1 MKLARLLKQ
10 VQGRP
15 DAPMLEGMIIRSLA
29 QAVYQPENIGHFG
42 LALGEYAHFTSPI
55 RRYPDLL
62 VHRAIRHALAGG
74 TADTFEHPAR
84 EMGAL
89 GQECSMRE
97 RRADEA
103 ARDVVTFLKCEFMR
117 GRVGEEFAAV
127 VTGVTAFGLF
137 VQLDGLQVDGLVH
150 VATLGQDY
158 YRFEED
164 RRALVGE
171 RSGQRFTLGDRL
183 RVRLTRVDPSE
194 RKIDFE
200 LVDKTADAFHPR
212 RKPPRR
218 DQPAADP
225 GQPGAAV
232 AAGPVGKS
240 ARPATQRKRS
250 GRRGP
255 R

>member
-1 MKLARLLKQ
+1 
-10 VQGRP
+10 
-15 DAPMLEGMIIRSLA
+15 
-29 QAVYQPENIGHFG
+29 
-42 LALGEYAHFTSPI
+42 
-55 RRYPDLL
+55 
-62 VHRAIRHALAGG
+62 
-74 TADTFEHPAR
+74 
-84 EMGAL
+84 
-89 GQECSMRE
+89 MRE

-164 RRALVGE
+164 RRALLGE

-194 RKIDFE
+194 RKLDFE
-200 LVDKTADAFHPR
+200 LIDKSAEAFHPR
-212 RKPPRR
+212 RKPARAGAR
-218 DQPAADP
+218 GAERA
-225 GQPGAAV
+225 QPGAAA
-232 AAGPVGKS
+232 AAGPAAKN
-240 ARPATQRKRS
+240 ARPAGQRGRT